1 MQKLAESSDW
11 KGIVDILNSKTF
23 TGLENAFTILV
34 RSDAISS
41 EDKVSLGTIKRYGI
55 VADALIMTGGLQ
67 AELRKG
73 GYIVGSGESRL
84 EEPISDEEEDD
95 SEKPALDPDEVK
107 KYIQLSKDSLSDI
120 CRIAVPIL
128 SK

>member
-11 KGIVDILNSKTF
+11 KGIVEILNSKSF
-23 TGLENAFTILV
+23 KGLENAFTILV
-34 RSDAISS
+34 RSDAVSS

-73 GYIVGSGESRL
+73 GYIIGSGESRL

-95 SEKPALDPDEVK
+95 SQKPALDPDEVK

>member
-11 KGIVDILNSKTF
+11 KGIVEILNSKSF

-34 RSDAISS
+34 RSDAVSS

-73 GYIVGSGESRL
+73 GYIIGSGESRL

-95 SEKPALDPDEVK
+95 SQKPALDPNEVK

>member
-41 EDKVSLGTIKRYGI
+41 EDKISLGTIKRYGI

-95 SEKPALDPDEVK
+95 SQKPALDPDEVK

>member
-67 AELRKG
+67 AEIRKG

-95 SEKPALDPDEVK
+95 SKEPALDPDEVK

>member
-1 MQKLAESSDW
+1 
-11 KGIVDILNSKTF
+11 
-23 TGLENAFTILV
+23 
-34 RSDAISS
+34 
-41 EDKVSLGTIKRYGI
+41 
-55 VADALIMTGGLQ
+55 MTGGLQ

-95 SEKPALDPDEVK
+95 SQKPALDPDEVK

>member
-11 KGIVDILNSKTF
+11 KGIVEILNSKSF

-34 RSDAISS
+34 RSDAVSS

-73 GYIVGSGESRL
+73 GYIIGSGESRL

-95 SEKPALDPDEVK
+95 SQKPALDPDEVK